1 MLTLSV
7 LFLFTGDE
15 TNKLIKSKSWKKIED
30 NFVFCNNHEEII
42 KTKNIVEKIKFD
54 GKLNNSR

>member
-1 MLTLSV
+1 MI
-7 LFLFTGDE
+7 DEE
-15 TNKLIKSKSWKKIED
+15 TNKLIKSKSWKKMKD

-54 GKLNNSR
+54 G